1 MNNIKGKECLE
12 NETIKFDTEQ
22 KQVNHIQENCILDHP
37 QLKEQVDKLSEY
49 KKNNTIFNIQNLDI
63 VQHPNHYGAGE
74 NGLQCIEAMLQTF
87 GKDAT
92 MAFCKLNSFKYLW
105 RSDHKNKE
113 TQDIEKS
120 KRYLEYWLVLNK
132 LQGDLDDGTFHEYL
146 NKN

>member
-1 MNNIKGKECLE
+1 MTNISKTIHEGFSEPTYTTINEELCSTNNLEKIIDEEIPILKKE
-12 NETIKFDTEQ
+12 
-22 KQVNHIQENCILDHP
+22 
-37 QLKEQVDKLSEY
+37 
-49 KKNNTIFNIQNLDI
+49 KNPNTIFNTQNLDI

-87 GKDAT
+87 GKEAT

-113 TQDIEKS
+113 QQDIEKS

-132 LQGDLDDGTFHEYL
+132 IQ
-146 NKN
+146 KSV